1 MACLGYD
8 GQYDSIQ
15 FNKDTLTLK
24 TRTCDIQDYW
34 ANVELGQ
41 LDQSNQRN
49 VTWGRYRNHAWS
61 ILIISKR
68 MRKPQMTIHTF
79 IVYSCESRGPY
90 NRLVTNVGD
99 ERCWRQHWDVGDGF
113 GRFRRRH
120 SLSFDT
126 NVGHQHPKDINVN
139 ITDFE
144 LSREEIW
151 KI

>member
-1 MACLGYD
+1 M
-8 GQYDSIQ
+8 
-15 FNKDTLTLK
+15 K

-79 IVYSCESRGPY
+79 IVYSRESRDSYDACFFGFWMFFILGEFRVFWDFLPRFFTQILKAEW
-90 NRLVTNVGD
+90 NQFWKSFGMILISPTRSRIFRLK
-99 ERCWRQHWDVGDGF
+99 
-113 GRFRRRH
+113 
-120 SLSFDT
+120 S
-126 NVGHQHPKDINVN
+126 
-139 ITDFE
+139 DF
-144 LSREEIW
+144 LTFA
-151 KI
+151 

>member
-1 MACLGYD
+1 MP
-8 GQYDSIQ
+8 YDSIQ

-41 LDQSNQRN
+41 LDQSDQRN

-79 IVYSCESRGPY
+79 
-90 NRLVTNVGD
+90 T
-99 ERCWRQHWDVGDGF
+99 
-113 GRFRRRH
+113 
-120 SLSFDT
+120 
-126 NVGHQHPKDINVN
+126 VN
-139 ITDFE
+139 
-144 LSREEIW
+144 SRESHG
-151 KI
+151 